1 VNTPRQNNVTP
12 LHLAATSGDIRIVK
26 KLVEHKARI
35 NVLDSNQATP
45 LHRATAYNHEEVIEY
60 LVKKYVYAF
69 VTLSSSHVRSNR
81 WVLKSKQVAK
91 FKSSQI
97 MI

>member
-1 VNTPRQNNVTP
+1 LTSDANVNTPRQNNVTP

-35 NVLDSNQATP
+35 NVLD
-45 LHRATAYNHEEVIEY
+45 